1 MGDTRFRILLAGLV
15 LCVAWSA
22 QRLSP
27 PPTRVDNVTDDL
39 HGVKITDP
47 YRWLEDQKSPETR
60 AWIDA
65 QARYARSYLDALPG
79 REAFRARLKAFLKVD
94 VTNAP
99 VVVHGRYFFTRRLR
113 TESRSSICMREGFHG
128 ADEVLVSPQ
137 SVSPDENVSVRVD
150 GISDDGSILAYG
162 VRFGGED
169 EADVRLL
176 DLRTR
181 KLLPD
186 ALPRGRY
193 FGFAIRHDN
202 SGFYYSRFVEHQG
215 SRVYYH
221 AMGTP
226 AADDREIF
234 GKGYGPNQNVGVGLS
249 EDGKYLM
256 LVVSEGVPPRKTE
269 VYFQDLAAHGPIRAV
284 VNDIEADFRP
294 DIGGDLLYLQTN
306 WKAPNWRVL
315 AVDLKN
321 PARENWKEVVPEAP
335 QAIDNFTLASGRLF
349 VGYLENVVSRVKQFD
364 PDGKYLGDLKLPGIG
379 TSNTPSGRWDSD
391 EAFYHFSSFTE
402 AGSVWRYS
410 VSSGKQDL
418 WFRAKVPIRSDE
430 YHVEQVWYASKD
442 KTKIPMFLVYRK
454 GTRRDG
460 KRPTMLYG
468 YGGFTVNLTPSFSAM
483 AAAWVESGGV
493 FALANLRGGGEFGE
507 SWHRAGMFEKKQN
520 VFDDFIAAAEWLEA
534 NEFTSPAHLVI
545 RGGSNGGLLVGAAL
559 TQRPDL
565 FSAVL
570 CGAPLLDMLRYHK
583 FKVGSWWASEY
594 GSADDPKQFEYLYK
608 YSPYH
613 HVKKGTKYPAVMFIT
628 GDSDTRVDPLHA
640 RKMAALLQASTA
652 SDNPI
657 ILRYE
662 VEGGHSGSGSIDKTI
677 DQTLD
682 ELVFAAART
691 K

>member
-1 MGDTRFRILLAGLV
+1 MCLLRRRFLFATAV
-15 LCVAWSA
+15 LFTAWSA
-22 QRLSP
+22 EHPTP
-27 PPTRVDNVTDDL
+27 PPTQVRNVTEEL

-65 QARYARSYLDALPG
+65 QAKYARSYLDALPG
-79 REAFRARLKAFLKVD
+79 RDAFQSKLQAFLKVD
-94 VTNAP
+94 VSNAP
-99 VVVHGRYFFTRRLR
+99 AVFHGRYFFTRRLR

-128 ADEVLVSPQ
+128 ADEVLVTPQ
-137 SVSPDENVSVRVD
+137 SVSSNDNVSVQIEGV
-150 GISDDGSILAYG
+150 SDDGSILAYG

-169 EADVRLL
+169 ERTVHLL

-181 KLLPD
+181 ELLPD

-193 FGFAIRHDN
+193 FGFGIKHDR
-202 SGFYYSRFVEHQG
+202 SGFYYARFVEHQG

-221 AMGTP
+221 AMGAKP
-226 AADDREIF
+226 EEDREIF
-234 GKGYGPNQNVGVGLS
+234 GKGYGPDQNVGVGLS
-249 EDGKYLM
+249 DEGKYLM
-256 LVVSEGVPPRKTE
+256 VLVSEGVPPRKTE
-269 VYFQDLAAHGPIRAV
+269 VYVQDLAADGPMRAIV
-284 VNDIEADFRP
+284 SGIEANFRP
-294 DIGGDLLYLQTN
+294 DIGGDRLYLQTN

-335 QAIDNFTLASGRLF
+335 QAIDAFSLAGHRLF
-349 VGYLENVVSRVKQFD
+349 VGYLENVASRVKQFD
-364 PDGKYLGDLKLPGIG
+364 ADGKYLGDVKLPGIG
-379 TSNTPSGRWDSD
+379 TANTPSGKWDQD
-391 EAFYHFSSFTE
+391 ETFYHFSSFTE
-402 AGSVWRYS
+402 PGGVWRYA
-410 VSSGKQDL
+410 VSSAKQDL
-418 WFRAKVPIRSDE
+418 WFRPKVPIRSEE
-430 YHVEQVWYASKD
+430 YQVEQVWYESKD

-454 GTRRDG
+454 GTQRDG

-468 YGGFTVNLTPSFSAM
+468 YGGFTVNVTPAFSAM
-483 AAAWVESGGV
+483 AGAWVESGGV
-493 FALANLRGGGEFGE
+493 YALANLRGGGEFGE
-507 SWHRAGMFEKKQN
+507 TWHRAGMFEKKQN
-520 VFDDFIAAAEWLEA
+520 VFDDFIAAAEWLIA
-534 NEFTSPAHLVI
+534 HEFTSPAHLVI

-565 FSAVL
+565 FGAVI

-613 HVKKGTKYPAVMFIT
+613 HVKKGVKYPAVMFIT

-640 RKMAALLQASTA
+640 RKMAALLQASNA

-657 ILRYE
+657 LLRYE
-662 VEGGHSGSGSIDKTI
+662 VEGGHSVSGSIDKTI
-677 DQTLD
+677 EQTVD
-682 ELVFAAART
+682 ELAFAAART